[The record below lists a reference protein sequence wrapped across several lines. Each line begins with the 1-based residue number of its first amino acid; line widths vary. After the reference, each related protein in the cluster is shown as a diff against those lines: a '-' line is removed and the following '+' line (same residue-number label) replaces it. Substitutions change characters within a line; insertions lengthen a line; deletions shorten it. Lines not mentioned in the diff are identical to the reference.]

1 MEQIPYLE
9 QFKLEILKL
18 TYENV
23 NELSKVAAFNTQ
35 TYNEII
41 GYLVNEVIAEA
52 EAKKTEKVC
61 LIEIRKL
68 WVFHITFLDA
78 VRNIYDNLKYN
89 KLQRPKV
96 FNDRTIPAYMELIGS
111 VTSSNNPLIVLD
123 ERQQLYWQYLSFA
136 RILEG
141 AMIAIEKTLSDKL
154 GVKTNFKDIP
164 GADPG
169 FYSDECIIGAEFM
182 IDLVLGENPENLKD
196 IKEAEAFVRG
206 VLNKVY
212 AGAGPIYYDWIVKSI
227 LKFPFPM
234 VKIPE
239 VGQDEDSFVIPYDCT
254 KDALYVKINHIK
266 RKIYPSRKGKKHLG
280 EIFVLST
287 ENFNDSRVLD
297 FQKLMDRI

>member
-1 MEQIPYLE
+1 MEQISYLE
-9 QFKLEILKL
+9 QFQLEILNLK
-18 TYENV
+18 YENV
-23 NELSKVAAFNTQ
+23 KELSKAAALNTT
-35 TYNEII
+35 TYKGFI
-41 GYLVNEVIAEA
+41 GYLLNEVIVEA
-52 EAKKTEKVC
+52 EAKNTEKIY

-68 WVFHITFLDA
+68 WLYHIAFLDI
-78 VRNIYDNLKYN
+78 VRNIYDHLKYN
-89 KLQRPKV
+89 KLQRPKA
-96 FNDRTIPAYMELIGS
+96 FNDRNFPAFWELEVS
-111 VTSSNNPLIVLD
+111 VTASKNPLIVLD
-123 ERQQLYWQYLSFA
+123 EHQQLYWQYLEFA
-136 RILEG
+136 KILEG
-141 AMIAIEKTLSDKL
+141 AMITIEKTLSDKL
-154 GVKTNFKDIP
+154 GVLTNFKDIP

-169 FYSDECIIGAEFM
+169 FSSDECKIGAEFM

-206 VLNKVY
+206 VLDKVY
-212 AGAGPIYYDWIVKSI
+212 AGADDIYYDWIVNSI

-254 KDALYVKINHIK
+254 KDALYVKLNHIK